1 MASGA
6 LPHSLHVQG
15 TSATNGGQTFA
26 GLNLG
31 TINYASSDKNSP
43 PNDTLNALPTARD
56 APFNAYQRQH
66 DPTCLPDTRVDLL
79 REIHVWADGDDSPSI
94 FWLSGLAGTGKSTI
108 AQTVAAH
115 YHAKSRLAASF
126 FFSRAGGDVSHA
138 GKFITS
144 IAVQLASSIPALKR
158 KICDAIQ
165 KHSDIASQSLDEQW
179 RELVLGPLSRLEN
192 KEGQSK
198 YVLVV
203 DALDECDDQNNVQ
216 IILQRLAEVQS
227 LQGVQLRV
235 LLTSRPEVPI
245 EYGFTQVRR
254 EEHHDFV
261 LHDIAPAVIEHDIAV
276 FLRHQLG
283 LVRQKCRLEAGWAEE
298 GAIARLVQ
306 NSGGLFIWAAT
317 ACRFIAEDSQLAE
330 TRLAL
335 LLHQG
340 GGGTLPLPPERKLDE
355 IYTTVLASSMR
366 GGHSEA
372 ESQTLHE
379 LFRQVV
385 GAVVTMQDPLSVTS
399 LAELLRK
406 DVATLR
412 RTLANLQSV
421 LDVPDADSSAIR
433 LLHPSFRDFLLS
445 PSRCSNPQFC
455 IGERTVHAE
464 MHKHCFEVMS
474 KHLQRDMCSLEDPGA
489 RTADLSRT
497 KVDRHI
503 PAHVHSGIKVFLRK
517 HFLHWLES
525 LALLSRVSEAVGMV
539 YTLESI
545 FLSNQK
551 GHYKLQLKFWERMK
565 SDMLSKLN
573 LEASSTSTAPPG
585 EALYSL
591 KDVVHDATR
600 FVLAFRPVLEE
611 APLQVYYACLVFS
624 PKSSVIRDIFS
635 KEAPGWL
642 AYMPKVLE
650 NWGACLQTLKGHS
663 SVVNAVAFSPD
674 SKTLA
679 SASWDET
686 VKLWDVGSGKAVQ
699 TLKGHSGR
707 VNAVAFSPDG
717 KTLAS
722 ASDDKTVKVW
732 DAGSGKAVQTLKGHS
747 SVVKA
752 VAFSPDSKTL
762 ASASWDETVKLW
774 DVGSGKAV
782 QTLKGHS
789 DRVNA
794 VAFSPD
800 GKTLASASDDKTV
813 KVWDAGSGKALQTL
827 KGHSLGVNAVA
838 FSPDGKTLASA
849 SGDKTVKVWDA
860 GSGKALQT
868 LKGHSD
874 RVNAVAFSPDGKTLA
889 SASWDNTVKLWDAG
903 SGKAV
908 QTLKGHSG
916 RVTTVAFSPDGK
928 TLASASGDKTVKVW
942 DAGSGKAVQTLK
954 GHSSWVKAVAFSPD
968 GKTLASASED
978 ETVKVWDAGSGKAVQ
993 TLKGHFGRVTPVAFS
1008 PDGKTLASA
1017 SEDKTVKVWDAGSGK
1032 ALQTFKGH
1040 SSWVSAVAFSPDGK
1054 TLASASWDETVRVWD
1069 AGSGKALQTLKGHSS
1084 WVTAVAF
1091 SPDGKTLASASW
1103 DKTVK
1108 LWDAGKA
1115 LV

>member
-1 MASGA
+1 MSGSTQLISGVYANDHSQIVAGTVLGPVYFGRNEDLNDA
-6 LPHSLHVQG
+6 L
-15 TSATNGGQTFA
+15 
-26 GLNLG
+26 
-31 TINYASSDKNSP
+31 NS
-43 PNDTLNALPTARD
+43 LPTAKD

-79 REIHVWADGDDSPSI
+79 REIHDWADGDDSPSI

-144 IAVQLASSIPALKR
+144 IAVQLASSIPASKR

-192 KEGQSK
+192 KEAQSR

-283 LVRQKCRLEAGWAEE
+283 LVQQKCRLGAGWPEE
-298 GAIARLVQ
+298 SAIARLVQ

-340 GGGTLPLPPERKLDE
+340 GSGTLPLPPERKLDE
-355 IYTTVLASSMR
+355 IYTTVLTSSMR
-366 GGHSEA
+366 GEYTEA
-372 ESQTLHE
+372 ESQTLHKQ
-379 LFRQVV
+379 FRQVV
-385 GAVVTMQDPLSVTS
+385 GPVVTMQDPLSVAS

-455 IGERTVHAE
+455 IGERTVHGE
-464 MHKHCFEVMS
+464 MYKHCLEAMS
-474 KHLQRDMCSLEDPGA
+474 KHLRRDMCSLQDPGA
-489 RTADLSRT
+489 RTADLSRP
-497 KVDRHI
+497 KVDKHI
-503 PAHVHSGIKVFLRK
+503 PAYVQYACRFWVYHCQRSDVDTDSSSGIKVFLRK

-525 LALLSRVSEAVGMV
+525 LALLGRVSNAVDMV
-539 YTLESI
+539 YTLDSM
-545 FLSNQK
+545 FPSNQK
-551 GHYKLQLKFWERMK
+551 GQYKMRSTFWERMK
-565 SDMLSKLN
+565 VDMLSKLN
-573 LEASSTSTAPPG
+573 LEANSTPTASLG

-591 KDVVHDATR
+591 KDIVHDATR

-642 AYMPKVLE
+642 AYMPEVLE

-663 SVVNAVAFSPD
+663 RWVNV
-674 SKTLA
+674 
-679 SASWDET
+679 
-686 VKLWDVGSGKAVQ
+686 
-699 TLKGHSGR
+699 
-707 VNAVAFSPDG
+707 
-717 KTLAS
+717 
-722 ASDDKTVKVW
+722 
-732 DAGSGKAVQTLKGHS
+732 
-747 SVVKA
+747 
-752 VAFSPDSKTL
+752 
-762 ASASWDETVKLW
+762 
-774 DVGSGKAV
+774 
-782 QTLKGHS
+782 
-789 DRVNA
+789 
-794 VAFSPD
+794 
-800 GKTLASASDDKTV
+800 
-813 KVWDAGSGKALQTL
+813 
-827 KGHSLGVNAVA
+827 VA

-849 SGDKTVKVWDA
+849 SGDKTVKLWDAGSGKALQTLNGHSDEVKAVVFSPDGKTLASASRDETVKLWDAGSGKALQTLNGHSDEVKAVVFSPDGKTLASASRDETVKLWDA

-874 RVNAVAFSPDGKTLA
+874 WVNAIAFSPDGKTLA
-889 SASWDNTVKLWDAG
+889 SAS
-903 SGKAV
+903 S
-908 QTLKGHSG
+908 
-916 RVTTVAFSPDGK
+916 
-928 TLASASGDKTVKVW
+928 DKTAK
-942 DAGSGKAVQTLK
+942 L
-954 GHSSWVKAVAFSPD
+954 
-968 GKTLASASED
+968 
-978 ETVKVWDAGSGKAVQ
+978 
-993 TLKGHFGRVTPVAFS
+993 
-1008 PDGKTLASA
+1008 
-1017 SEDKTVKVWDAGSGK
+1017 
-1032 ALQTFKGH
+1032 
-1040 SSWVSAVAFSPDGK
+1040 
-1054 TLASASWDETVRVWD
+1054 WD
-1069 AGSGKALQTLKGHSS
+1069 AGSGKALQTLKGHLD
-1084 WVTAVAF
+1084 WVNAIAF
-1091 SPDGKTLASASW
+1091 SPDGKKLASASR
-1103 DKTVK
+1103 DRTVK
-1108 LWDAGKA
+1108 LWDVGSGEALQTLKADSAVQKLWFNVTGNCLWSDKGVLLTTGPPDNGVPRAASMSLSLSVEEWICWNGKRILWLPSEYRSSVVA
-1115 LV
+1115 VHDNTVGFGYATGLVSMLRFQL

>member
-1 MASGA
+1 MSGSTQLISGVYANDHSQIVAGTVLGPVYFGRNEDLNDA
-6 LPHSLHVQG
+6 L
-15 TSATNGGQTFA
+15 
-26 GLNLG
+26 
-31 TINYASSDKNSP
+31 NS
-43 PNDTLNALPTARD
+43 LPTAKD

-79 REIHVWADGDDSPSI
+79 REIHDWADGDDSPSI

-144 IAVQLASSIPALKR
+144 IAVQLASSIPASKR

-192 KEGQSK
+192 KEAQSR

-283 LVRQKCRLEAGWAEE
+283 LVQQKCRLGAGWPEE
-298 GAIARLVQ
+298 SAIARLVQ

-340 GGGTLPLPPERKLDE
+340 GSGTLPLPPERKLDE
-355 IYTTVLASSMR
+355 IYTTVLTSSMR
-366 GGHSEA
+366 GEYTEA
-372 ESQTLHE
+372 ESQTLHKQ
-379 LFRQVV
+379 FRQVV
-385 GAVVTMQDPLSVTS
+385 GPVVTMQDPLSVAS

-455 IGERTVHAE
+455 I
-464 MHKHCFEVMS
+464 
-474 KHLQRDMCSLEDPGA
+474 
-489 RTADLSRT
+489 
-497 KVDRHI
+497 
-503 PAHVHSGIKVFLRK
+503 
-517 HFLHWLES
+517 
-525 LALLSRVSEAVGMV
+525 
-539 YTLESI
+539 
-545 FLSNQK
+545 
-551 GHYKLQLKFWERMK
+551 
-565 SDMLSKLN
+565 
-573 LEASSTSTAPPG
+573 
-585 EALYSL
+585 
-591 KDVVHDATR
+591 
-600 FVLAFRPVLEE
+600 
-611 APLQVYYACLVFS
+611 VFS

-642 AYMPKVLE
+642 AYMPEVLE

-663 SVVNAVAFSPD
+663 S
-674 SKTLA
+674 
-679 SASWDET
+679 
-686 VKLWDVGSGKAVQ
+686 G
-699 TLKGHSGR
+699 

-722 ASDDKTVKVW
+722 ASFDETVKLW

-747 SVVKA
+747 LGVRA
-752 VAFSPDSKTL
+752 VAFSPDGKTL
-762 ASASWDETVKLW
+762 ASASFDETVKVW
-774 DVGSGKAV
+774 DAGSGKALQTLKGHSSGVNAVAFSPDGKTLASASEDRTIKVWDAGSGKALQTLKGHSSGVNAVAFSPDGKTLASASEDRTIKVWDAGSGKAV
-782 QTLKGHS
+782 QTLKDHSYGVDAVAFSPDGKTLASSSYDRTIKLWDAGSGKAVQTLNGHSYGVDAVAFSPDGKTLASASWDKTIKVWDAGSGKAVQTLNGHS

-800 GKTLASASDDKTV
+800 GKTLASVSFDETV
-813 KVWDAGSGKALQTL
+813 KLWDAGSGKAVQTL
-827 KGHSLGVNAVA
+827 NGHSYRVRAVA
-838 FSPDGKTLASA
+838 FSPDGKMLAS
-849 SGDKTVKVWDA
+849 S
-860 GSGKALQT
+860 SY
-868 LKGHSD
+868 D
-874 RVNAVAFSPDGKTLA
+874 RTI
-889 SASWDNTVKLWDAG
+889 KLWDAG

-908 QTLKGHSG
+908 QTLKGHSY
-916 RVTTVAFSPDGK
+916 R
-928 TLASASGDKTVKVW
+928 
-942 DAGSGKAVQTLK
+942 
-954 GHSSWVKAVAFSPD
+954 
-968 GKTLASASED
+968 
-978 ETVKVWDAGSGKAVQ
+978 
-993 TLKGHFGRVTPVAFS
+993 
-1008 PDGKTLASA
+1008 
-1017 SEDKTVKVWDAGSGK
+1017 
-1032 ALQTFKGH
+1032 
-1040 SSWVSAVAFSPDGK
+1040 VSAVAFSPDGK
-1054 TLASASWDETVRVWD
+1054 TLASASWDATVKLWD
-1069 AGSGKALQTLKGHSS
+1069 AGSGKALQTLKTDSFVQELWFDVTGDRLWSDKGVLLTTALPNNGAPRAAPTSLSISGEEWVCWNGKRVLWLPSEYRSS
-1084 WVTAVAF
+1084 VIAVH
-1091 SPDGKTLASASW
+1091 DN
-1103 DKTVK
+1103 TVGFGY
-1108 LWDAGKA
+1108 ATG
-1115 LV
+1115 LVSMLKFQL

>member
-1 MASGA
+1 MSTRP
-6 LPHSLHVQG
+6 LPRQEDPPL
-15 TSATNGGQTFA
+15 SAEVW
-26 GLNLG
+26 
-31 TINYASSDKNSP
+31 TINQHVSN
-43 PNDTLNALPTARD
+43 LNADNGSTINVNVGKKDDLNDALNSLPTAKD

-79 REIHVWADGDDSPSI
+79 REIHDWADGDDSPSI

-144 IAVQLASSIPALKR
+144 IAVQLASSIPASKR

-192 KEGQSK
+192 KEAQSR

-283 LVRQKCRLEAGWAEE
+283 LVQQKCRLGAGWPEE
-298 GAIARLVQ
+298 SAIARLVQ

-340 GGGTLPLPPERKLDE
+340 GSGTLPLPPERKLDE
-355 IYTTVLASSMR
+355 IYTTVLTSSMR
-366 GGHSEA
+366 GEYTEA
-372 ESQTLHE
+372 ESQTLHKQ
-379 LFRQVV
+379 FRQVV
-385 GAVVTMQDPLSVTS
+385 GPVVTMQDPLSVAS

-455 IGERTVHAE
+455 IGE
-464 MHKHCFEVMS
+464 
-474 KHLQRDMCSLEDPGA
+474 
-489 RTADLSRT
+489 
-497 KVDRHI
+497 
-503 PAHVHSGIKVFLRK
+503 
-517 HFLHWLES
+517 
-525 LALLSRVSEAVGMV
+525 
-539 YTLESI
+539 
-545 FLSNQK
+545 
-551 GHYKLQLKFWERMK
+551 
-565 SDMLSKLN
+565 
-573 LEASSTSTAPPG
+573 
-585 EALYSL
+585 ALYSL
-591 KDVVHDATR
+591 KDIVHDATR

-642 AYMPKVLE
+642 AYMPEVLE

-663 SVVNAVAFSPD
+663 S
-674 SKTLA
+674 
-679 SASWDET
+679 
-686 VKLWDVGSGKAVQ
+686 G
-699 TLKGHSGR
+699 

-722 ASDDKTVKVW
+722 ASFDETVKLW

-747 SVVKA
+747 LGV
-752 VAFSPDSKTL
+752 
-762 ASASWDETVKLW
+762 
-774 DVGSGKAV
+774 
-782 QTLKGHS
+782 
-789 DRVNA
+789 RA

-800 GKTLASASDDKTV
+800 GKTLASASFDETV

-827 KGHSLGVNAVA
+827 KGHSSGVNAVA

-849 SGDKTVKVWDA
+849 SGDKTVKLWDA

-868 LKGHSD
+868 LNGHSD
-874 RVNAVAFSPDGKTLA
+874 EVKAVVFSPDGKTLASASRDETVKLWDAGSGKALQTLNGHSDEVKAVVFSPDGKTLASASRDETVRLWDAGSGKALRTLNGHFNWIDAVAFSPDGKTLA
-889 SASWDNTVKLWDAG
+889 SAS
-903 SGKAV
+903 
-908 QTLKGHSG
+908 
-916 RVTTVAFSPDGK
+916 R
-928 TLASASGDKTVKVW
+928 
-942 DAGSGKAVQTLK
+942 
-954 GHSSWVKAVAFSPD
+954 
-968 GKTLASASED
+968 
-978 ETVKVWDAGSGKAVQ
+978 
-993 TLKGHFGRVTPVAFS
+993 
-1008 PDGKTLASA
+1008 
-1017 SEDKTVKVWDAGSGK
+1017 
-1032 ALQTFKGH
+1032 
-1040 SSWVSAVAFSPDGK
+1040 
-1054 TLASASWDETVRVWD
+1054 DETVRLWD
-1069 AGSGKALQTLKGHSS
+1069 VGSGEALQTLKADS
-1084 WVTAVAF
+1084 AVQ
-1091 SPDGKTLASASW
+1091 
-1103 DKTVK
+1103 K
-1108 LWDAGKA
+1108 LWFNVTGNCLWSDKGVLLTTGPPDNGVPRAASMSLSLSVEEWICWNGKRILWLPSEYRSSVVA
-1115 LV
+1115 VHDNTVGFGYATGLVSMLRFQL